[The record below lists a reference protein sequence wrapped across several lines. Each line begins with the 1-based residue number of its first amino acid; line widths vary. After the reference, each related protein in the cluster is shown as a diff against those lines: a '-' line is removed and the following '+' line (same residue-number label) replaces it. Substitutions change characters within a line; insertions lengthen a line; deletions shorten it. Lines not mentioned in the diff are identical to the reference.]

1 MKTLTVILALTLAL
15 PFGPHASAAVST
27 QDRGPVDVELPPIL
41 SPMNVAAQLEGYAY
55 ITIALTP
62 ASPGANR
69 IILEKMPFL
78 QDAFLRELNKASIVN
93 AEDAKAV
100 DAVAVKARLLARMN
114 QILPAGTVSAL
125 KLKQIVIAL
134 FQPQA

>member
-69 IILEKMPFL
+69 IILEK
-78 QDAFLRELNKASIVN
+78 IN

-100 DAVAVKARLLARMN
+100 DAVAVKARLLARMT

-134 FQPQA
+134 FQPGP